1 MSWEDTFQ
9 SWAKPPGETEQGKCD
24 NAERAVKKAV
34 DADKGLAGRG
44 VTTFRH
50 GSYNNRTNVRIDSD
64 VDVGVLCS
72 DTIFFDLPQGMQ
84 ASDFNITVP
93 ASYQYPTY
101 KNDVERALESYLG
114 NEALTRGN
122 KAFEVHENTY
132 RVDADVVACFE
143 YRWYRS
149 DGTYRKGVAFKTDG
163 GIRILNWP
171 EQSYDNGVAKN
182 DATGRRFKSVVR
194 ILKRLRNAMDEEDI
208 SAAQPIPGYL
218 IECLVWNVPNEGFG
232 HNTLTA
238 DVRSALAHL
247 FNNTRK
253 VEDYNE
259 WGEINEYKYL
269 FRPSQPW
276 TIEQAHSYVS
286 AAWDYIGF
294 E

>member
-9 SWAKPPGETEQGKCD
+9 SWAKPPGETEQAKCD
-24 NAERAVKKAV
+24 NAERAVKKAI

-64 VDVGVLCS
+64 VDVGVLYS

-84 ASDFNITVP
+84 AADFNLTVP
-93 ASYQYPTY
+93 ASYQYSTY

-114 NEALTRGN
+114 NESLTRGN
-122 KAFEVHENTY
+122 KAFGVHENTY

-143 YRWYRS
+143 YRRYYNT
-149 DGTYRKGVAFKTDG
+149 GTYRRGVAFNTDRG
-163 GIRILNWP
+163 ARIINYP
-171 EQSYDNGVAKN
+171 QQNYDNGVAKN
-182 DATGRRFKSVVR
+182 NATDRRFKSVVR
-194 ILKRLRNAMDEEDI
+194 ILKRLQGAMEEDGI
-208 SAAQPIPGYL
+208 GSDIPGFL

-232 HNTLTA
+232 HDTVTA
-238 DVRSALAHL
+238 DVQWTLAHL

-253 VEDYNE
+253 EVDCKE
-259 WGEINEYKYL
+259 WTEINEYKYL
-269 FRPSQPW
+269 FHLSQPW
-276 TIEQAHSYVS
+276 KMEVAHNFAS

-294 E
+294 D